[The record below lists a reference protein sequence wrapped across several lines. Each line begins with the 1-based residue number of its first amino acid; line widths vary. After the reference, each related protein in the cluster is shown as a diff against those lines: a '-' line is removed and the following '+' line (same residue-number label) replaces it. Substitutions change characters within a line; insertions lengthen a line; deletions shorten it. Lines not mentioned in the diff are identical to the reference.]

1 MGVGGQM
8 ISIHPEELTFG
19 LELEKPSYCNL
30 KVINNTEHHV
40 AFKVKTTAPKKYFV
54 RPNTSVVQPWDSS
67 TVVVTL
73 QPQKEYPPDMQCK
86 DKFLI
91 QSAKVPP
98 ISDMDEIPDDT
109 FSKEDG
115 KVIDEHKLKVV
126 YRSPAQSGHGNTEG
140 ESGLASAATGIRGS
154 DMMNNSSF
162 EEVETEDSIFEDGW
176 SEQDLAIIVE
186 AENIVF
192 KEIEGNPSITTFEG
206 RKECNSSAKS
216 SVPKR
221 IGLYLL
227 LAIPSMLMLQNIEK
241 SETLRLY
248 ASDFMYLD
256 QAELKFFSDEIL
268 KKRRSHKGDAGF
280 SLAFT
285 AFAGLIGILVG
296 FILNLTLSTPSSG

>member
-1 MGVGGQM
+1 MGVSGQM

-54 RPNTSVVQPWDSS
+54 RPNISVVQPWDSC
-67 TVVVTL
+67 TIVVTL

-98 ISDMDEIPDDT
+98 ISDMDEIPYDT
-109 FSKEDG
+109 FSKEGG

-126 YRSPAQSGHGNTEG
+126 YTSSAQSGNGNSEG
-140 ESGLASAATGIRGS
+140 ESGLASAASGRRGS
-154 DMMNNSSF
+154 DMMNNSSIK
-162 EEVETEDSIFEDGW
+162 ESQALQRLKEDRN
-176 SEQDLAIIVE
+176 A
-186 AENIVF
+186 
-192 KEIEGNPSITTFEG
+192 T
-206 RKECNSSAKS
+206 
-216 SVPKR
+216 
-221 IGLYLL
+221 
-227 LAIPSMLMLQNIEK
+227 LQQNHQ
-241 SETLRLY
+241 LQR
-248 ASDFMYLD
+248 
-256 QAELKFFSDEIL
+256 ELEIL
-268 KKRRSHKGDAGF
+268 KKRRSHKGDAEF

-285 AFAGLIGILVG
+285 AFAGLVGILVG